1 MKSNGVSL
9 FELIAASLQSTLLI
23 DKPALLVIGFQPNQ
37 PQLTLL
43 WFHFTSSLFNKS
55 IIFVW
60 IKLRKKVEWKR
71 LIDGMRAG
79 KEIYNPLRRNL
90 KLMELILMKA
100 AALSIS
106 LQSIISFHNKRKLNF
121 SFFVSFNNWFYEID
135 WMELKKYYN
144 STVIRAGIYLLS
156 AIMKNFVLNYERQ
169 LVDDCDNNERR
180 EPTKRN
186 KSYLLFG
193 FVERKSDMAESTT
206 QSTLLMSLLM
216 EQAAIPFFN
225 HQSHSASFK
234 LKKFNLI
241 CWIVNWLIDSTTF
254 NIITVFA
261 LIKLNRCW

>member
-1 MKSNGVSL
+1 MFPLHYIYSIGEWMIVLSL
-9 FELIAASLQSTLLI
+9 VDCPFKLHFILLCG
-23 DKPALLVIGFQPNQ
+23 LLVIGFQPNQ

-144 STVIRAGIYLLS
+144 S
-156 AIMKNFVLNYERQ
+156 
-169 LVDDCDNNERR
+169 
-180 EPTKRN
+180 
-186 KSYLLFG
+186 
-193 FVERKSDMAESTT
+193 
-206 QSTLLMSLLM
+206 
-216 EQAAIPFFN
+216 
-225 HQSHSASFK
+225 K
-234 LKKFNLI
+234 L
-241 CWIVNWLIDSTTF
+241 
-254 NIITVFA
+254 II
-261 LIKLNRCW
+261 

>member
-1 MKSNGVSL
+1 M

-206 QSTLLMSLLM
+206 Q
-216 EQAAIPFFN
+216 FHFN
-225 HQSHSASFK
+225 NSKNQQLFLHHEER
-234 LKKFNLI
+234 
-241 CWIVNWLIDSTTF
+241 LIDLLIVVEWVCWWSRQPF
-254 NIITVFA
+254 RSSIINHIQ
-261 LIKLNRCW
+261 LHSN

>member
-1 MKSNGVSL
+1 MKIKIKLFYFCLVKSNGVSL

-144 STVIRAGIYLLS
+144 S
-156 AIMKNFVLNYERQ
+156 
-169 LVDDCDNNERR
+169 
-180 EPTKRN
+180 
-186 KSYLLFG
+186 
-193 FVERKSDMAESTT
+193 
-206 QSTLLMSLLM
+206 
-216 EQAAIPFFN
+216 
-225 HQSHSASFK
+225 K
-234 LKKFNLI
+234 L
-241 CWIVNWLIDSTTF
+241 
-254 NIITVFA
+254 II
-261 LIKLNRCW
+261 